1 MGDDASVKRILW
13 HGIGPWWPTGYG
25 LQTALFAPRLA
36 ALGYRVVISQMGARP
51 EEATDTYMGV
61 PVIGPGKVE
70 YALPLGEVLEAL
82 GGPPDLIIVLKD
94 PWVLNPLQ
102 FRGRR
107 TAVWAALDTNSA
119 MGYHDH
125 QFFRGSGAIPI
136 ACARHGHK
144 IMRDAGLDPYY
155 IPSGI
160 ELSQWEPGDQAAA
173 RDLLGLPR
181 RAFIAGL
188 CAMNLGGQ
196 PSRKAFWEQF
206 KAFATFRSR
215 HPGALLLAH
224 TAPEHPEGVNLRHMV
239 AALGIED
246 AVLFGSHTMMR
257 HDQMLSW
264 YQSLDVLMMATM
276 GEGVGLPAMEALA
289 CGVPVIATDAAA
301 LPERI
306 PQGAG
311 WLVSGQDWWNS
322 HHRACWVTPSIA
334 SIAAALEKAAR
345 GRPHHAAR
353 RLGPQA
359 MAAYDADYITR
370 EYWKPALEELTKG

>member
-1 MGDDASVKRILW
+1 MGDGASVKRILW

-25 LQTALFAPRLA
+25 LQTALFAPRIRD
-36 ALGYRVVISQMGARP
+36 LGYRLVISQMGERP
-51 EEATDTYMGV
+51 REASDTYMGV

-70 YALPLGEVLEAL
+70 YALPVGEVKAAL
-82 GGPPDLIIVLKD
+82 GGDPDLIIVLKD
-94 PWVLNPLQ
+94 PWVLNPAQ
-102 FRGRR
+102 FRGRN
-107 TAVWAALDTNSA
+107 TAVWAALDTDSG
-119 MGYHDH
+119 MGHHDLS
-125 QFFRGSGAIPI
+125 FFRGSGATPV

-144 IMRDAGLDPYY
+144 IMRNAGLDPYY

-160 ELSQWEPGDQAAA
+160 ETGQWEAGDQAAA

-181 RAFIAGL
+181 GVFIAGL

-206 KAFATFRSR
+206 SAFAAFRQR
-215 HPGALLLAH
+215 HPSALLLAH
-224 TAPEHPEGVNLRHMV
+224 TAPEHPEGEQLRPMV
-239 AALGIED
+239 SALGLED
-246 AVLFGSHTMMR
+246 AVLFGSHTQMR
-257 HDQMLSW
+257 HDQMLTW
-264 YQSLDVLMMATM
+264 YQSLDVLLMATM

-289 CGVPVIATDAAA
+289 CGVPVIGTDAAA

-311 WLVSGQDWWNS
+311 WLVSGQPWWNS
-322 HHRACWVTPSIA
+322 HHRACWVTPSIPG
-334 SIAAALEKAAR
+334 IAAALEKAYRAR
-345 GRPHHAAR
+345 PNHAAR

-370 EYWKPALEELTKG
+370 EYWKTALEELTDR